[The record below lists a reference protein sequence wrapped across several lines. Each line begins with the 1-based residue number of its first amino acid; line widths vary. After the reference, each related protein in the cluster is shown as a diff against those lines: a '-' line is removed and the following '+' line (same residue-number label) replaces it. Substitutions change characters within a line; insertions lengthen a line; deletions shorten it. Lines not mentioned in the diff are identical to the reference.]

1 MSKEATLQKPVSS
14 GFVIKLT
21 IVAALGGLL
30 FGYDTAVI
38 AGVIGLIKTKFQLS
52 SAMEGWAASS
62 AIWGC
67 IIGSSTAGY
76 LSDRLGRKTILIF
89 TALLFAVSSVGA
101 ALPTSLSMFV
111 VFRIIGG
118 IGIGA
123 ASMLSPLYIS
133 EIAPAN
139 IRGKLVSVYQL
150 AIVIGI
156 NLIYFVNMKIASFG
170 EEQWRI
176 DTGWRWMIGSGLLP
190 SVLFL
195 VLLFFVPE
203 SPRWLIKKNRS
214 AEAMDTL
221 ERLNGKEE
229 AQEVVKEV
237 KASLGHEEGTVGELF
252 KPGLRKAM
260 IVGAV
265 LALFSQITGI
275 NAIIYYAPKIF
286 ESAGSSADTALMLTV
301 IIGFINTVF
310 TFIAIGFIDKLGR
323 KTLLLWGVAGMVL
336 SLIGTA
342 YCFLTGAGAI
352 YLMAFI
358 FIYIASFAASLGPI
372 PWVIM
377 SEIFPTK
384 TRGIAMSFA
393 TTVLWLG
400 VVLITQFTPILLDKA
415 TWGGTDATA
424 AAFTFIL
431 FAVNAVI
438 LWLFTKAR
446 IPETKQKTLEE
457 IEASWTK

>member
-1 MSKEATLQKPVSS
+1 MSREATLQKPVSS

-67 IIGSSTAGY
+67 ILGSSTAGY
-76 LSDRLGRKTILIF
+76 LSDKMGRKTVLIF
-89 TALLFAVSSVGA
+89 TAVLFAISSIGA
-101 ALPTSLSMFV
+101 ALPTNLTMFV
-111 VFRIIGG
+111 IFRIIGG

-170 EEQWRI
+170 EEQWRV

-190 SVLFL
+190 SMLFL

-214 AEAMDTL
+214 SEAMDTL

-260 IVGAV
+260 IVGVV

-286 ESAGSSADTALMLTV
+286 ESAGSTTDAALMLTV

-310 TFIAIGFIDKLGR
+310 TFVAISFIDKLGR
-323 KTLLLWGVAGMVL
+323 KTLLLWGVAGML
-336 SLIGTA
+336 FSLIGTA

-400 VVLITQFTPILLDKA
+400 VVLITQFTPILLDNT
-415 TWGGTDATA
+415 TWGGTDAKA

-431 FAVNAVI
+431 FGVNAVI

-446 IPETKQKTLEE
+446 IPETKQRTLEE

>member
-76 LSDRLGRKTILIF
+76 LSDRLGRKTVLIF
-89 TALLFAVSSVGA
+89 TALLFAISSIGA
-101 ALPTSLSMFV
+101 ALPTNLTMFV

-214 AEAMDTL
+214 SEAMDTL

-237 KASLGHEEGTVGELF
+237 KASLGHEEGSVGELF

-260 IVGAV
+260 IVGVV

-286 ESAGSSADTALMLTV
+286 ESAGSSTDAALMLTV

-400 VVLITQFTPILLDKA
+400 VVLITQFTPILLDEKTWNA
-415 TWGGTDATA
+415 TPAEA
-424 AAFTFIL
+424 AAYTFII
-431 FAVNAVI
+431 FGINAVI
-438 LWLFTKAR
+438 LWLFTKVR